1 MTLNGG
7 LRYEY
12 ETGLKD
18 SNNNLVTGFNENVA
32 SPLASVVPGTVGG
45 LEFAGTGGKNE
56 TGQLSKLKFAPR
68 VGFSYAIDTK
78 TTYRGGGGVF
88 FSPLRYDA
96 TAALQ
101 TGFTTENQLISSN
114 DGYQTPAS
122 SFSLSNP
129 FPSGPEAP
137 TGSSAGLLTGIGNP
151 IAAYDSNI
159 KSPVIYQFSTGIQRQ
174 LSKDTVLEV
183 NYVGSRGQL

>member
-1 MTLNGG
+1 M
-7 LRYEY
+7 
-12 ETGLKD
+12 
-18 SNNNLVTGFNENVA
+18 
-32 SPLASVVPGTVGG
+32 
-45 LEFAGTGGKNE
+45 
-56 TGQLSKLKFAPR
+56 
-68 VGFSYAIDTK
+68 
-78 TTYRGGGGVF
+78 
-88 FSPLRYDA
+88 RYDA

-101 TGFTTENQLISSN
+101 TGYTTESQLISSN
-114 DGYQTPAS
+114 DSDQTPAS

-137 TGSSAGLLTGIGNP
+137 TGSASGLLTGIGNP

-183 NYVGSRGQL
+183 NFVGSRGHHLLPSPQGGGSTSPSGGGRTNLDQLNPKYYPLGSSVLYAATTIP